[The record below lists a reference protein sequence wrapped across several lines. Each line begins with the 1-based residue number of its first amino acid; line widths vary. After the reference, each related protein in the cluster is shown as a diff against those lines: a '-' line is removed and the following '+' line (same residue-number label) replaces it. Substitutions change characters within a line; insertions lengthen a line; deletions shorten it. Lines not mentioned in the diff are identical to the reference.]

1 MGQVTVTVNGRT
13 YRLQCGDGEERRLI
27 ELATHVGNRIDGL
40 AAEFG
45 QVGDD
50 RLLLMTALL
59 VADELWDARERLAQL
74 EADKTRTHAPPPVPV
89 KPQSA
94 AKS

>member
-45 QVGDD
+45 PVGDD

-74 EADKTRTHAPPPVPV
+74 EADKTRGHTPPPVPAQA
-89 KPQSA
+89 QSVP
-94 AKS
+94 KS

>member
-13 YRLQCGDGEERRLI
+13 YRLRCGDGEEPRLI

-45 QVGDD
+45 QVGD
-50 RLLLMTALL
+50 
-59 VADELWDARERLAQL
+59 ERLSLWQL
-74 EADKTRTHAPPPVPV
+74 CWSPTSCGIPANGWPNR
-89 KPQSA
+89 KP
-94 AKS
+94 AKARLMVRHRFPRIRNRSLIR

>member
-27 ELATHVGNRIDGL
+27 ELATHVGSRIDGL
-40 AAEFG
+40 ADEFG
-45 QVGDD
+45 QVGDE
-50 RLLLMTALL
+50 RLLLMAALL

-74 EADKTRTHAPPPVPV
+74 ETGDR
-89 KPQSA
+89 
-94 AKS
+94 KSVV

>member
-59 VADELWDARERLAQL
+59 VADELWDVRERLAQL
-74 EADKTRTHAPPPVPV
+74 EADKARAHTPPPVPAQV
-89 KPQSA
+89 QSVP
-94 AKS
+94 KS